1 VFELDLRSGEL
12 RKAGSRINL
21 ADQPFRILAVLLEH
35 PGELVTRDELRS
47 RVWPTD
53 TFVDFEHGLN
63 AAIKRLRD
71 ALGDS
76 ADTPRFIETVPKRG
90 YRFVSSVEPAVPE
103 DRVSSARDLAFA
115 REAAGDV
122 ASMGNGA
129 VQSTRAARSTRR
141 AVAWLAGVVGALGI
155 AATAFLALR
164 GNADDSADRALVSM
178 RLLLPGPPAGYI
190 NVFQFSPDGQMVV
203 ALVTGDPAPAVS
215 GPSPTSVWVCD
226 LSRGEWRRIAP
237 SNTTADGFMTPVA
250 WSPDG
255 RSVLYQGVA
264 GGAGELRVA
273 DVASSAVR
281 SIARL
286 EGTGASWSR
295 ESGILVGGRT
305 LRLVSPESG
314 SIQDLLPEDPA
325 VRWRRWPSFLP
336 DGRAYVFTQDAERE
350 RDRGVFVGRVGSTET
365 ARLIPIVSN
374 AVVTRSGR
382 LVYADRGTLLSVRL
396 NVEHARTEGDPQ
408 SVTTG
413 LTTFLGYT
421 WFSVSA
427 AGAVLVPNVTNIVRA
442 ELAMFDRTGKRER
455 VLRRSDQYRQIELS
469 PDQRRLAVEVAGQI
483 GVLDIERGVLT
494 PVTGKPLIT
503 QPGQPVPVQF
513 IDPVWRP
520 DGRVLAAAALGG
532 DLFAN
537 LVLVDLGTREM
548 TTVLRRP
555 SSFPEAWSP
564 DSRQLLVIRG
574 DNPKGTAIWAVPVEK
589 PDAAQALTPEAPF
602 TADEAQLSPKGDWL
616 AYTSNETDTFEIY
629 LQSLHTPGERRR
641 VSTDGGGQPRWRT
654 DGRELFYLRLDGTLM
669 AVPISASM
677 EPGNPVPLF
686 MMRPRPSPW
695 LDEFVALQG
704 GQRFIGIVPVASED
718 RASGLACGDEGCPAL
733 VMLTNSPALV
743 TK

>member
-1 VFELDLRSGEL
+1 
-12 RKAGSRINL
+12 
-21 ADQPFRILAVLLEH
+21 VLLEH

-90 YRFVSSVEPAVPE
+90 YRFVSSVEEAVRE
-103 DRVSSARDLAFA
+103 NRVSSARDLAFA
-115 REAAGDV
+115 LEAAGDV
-122 ASMGNGA
+122 ASMGSA
-129 VQSTRAARSTRR
+129 AAQSTRAARSTRR
-141 AVAWLAGVVGALGI
+141 AVAWVAGAVGALGI
-155 AATAFLALR
+155 AVTAFLALR

-190 NVFQFSPDGQMVV
+190 NVFQFSPDGRMVV
-203 ALVTGDPAPAVS
+203 ALVTGDRAS
-215 GPSPTSVWVCD
+215 GVPGPFPVSVWVCD

-237 SNTTADGFMTPVA
+237 SNTTGDVFLTPVA

-255 RSVLYQGVA
+255 RSVLYQDLA
-264 GGAGELRVA
+264 DGAGELRVA

-325 VRWRRWPSFLP
+325 VKWRRWPSFLP
-336 DGRAYVFTQDAERE
+336 DGRAYVFTQDAERA

-382 LVYADRGTLLSVRL
+382 LLYADGGTLLSVRL

-408 SVTTG
+408 PVTTG
-413 LTTFLGYT
+413 LPSWLGYT

-427 AGAVLVPNVTNIVRA
+427 AGGVLVPNVSAAVRS
-442 ELAMFDRTGKRER
+442 ELTMFDRTGKRER
-455 VLRRSDQYRQIELS
+455 VLGRSDQYRQIELS
-469 PDQRRLAVEVAGQI
+469 PDQRRLAVEVAAQI
-483 GVLDIERGVLT
+483 GVLEIDRGVFT
-494 PVTGKPLIT
+494 PVTAKSLIA
-503 QPGQPVPVQF
+503 QPGQPAPAEF
-513 IDPVWRP
+513 FDPVWRP
-520 DGRVLAAAALGG
+520 DGRVLAAAARTG
-532 DLFAN
+532 DLSVD
-537 LVLVDLGTREM
+537 LVLVDLVTREM
-548 TTVLRRP
+548 TTLLRSTSWP
-555 SSFPEAWSP
+555 SWWPEVWSP
-564 DSRQLLVIRG
+564 DSRQLLVTRG
-574 DNPKGTAIWAVPVEK
+574 DSKGAAIWAVPLEK
-589 PDAAQALTPEAPF
+589 PDAAKALTPEATF
-602 TADEAQLSPKGDWL
+602 DADQAQLSPQGDWL

-629 LQSLHTPGERRR
+629 LQSLHAPAERRR
-641 VSTDGGGQPRWRT
+641 VSTDGGGQPRWRN

-677 EPGNPVPLF
+677 EPGSPVPLF
-686 MMRPRPSPW
+686 KMRPRPSPTV
-695 LDEFVALQG
+695 DEYVALQG
-704 GQRFIGIVPVASED
+704 GQRFVGIVPVASED
-718 RASGLACGDEGCPAL
+718 RASGLACGDWGCPAL
-733 VMLTNSPALV
+733 VMLTHSPALR
-743 TK
+743 